1 VVPVGYKCGCA
12 GVEMEFDELFMLVKE
27 YSMEQAGI
35 WQFFSDHL
43 QQFRHPA
50 PPPALPSSYSKS
62 KNFHRSNE

>member
-1 VVPVGYKCGCA
+1 
-12 GVEMEFDELFMLVKE
+12 MEFDELFMLVKE

-50 PPPALPSSYSKS
+50 PPPPPSTT
-62 KNFHRSNE
+62 FL